1 MNKGEWKQRLLAV
14 FTTLAMVFGC
24 VNPVTAYA
32 ASSTVTETS
41 DKTYTEDGGS
51 YDLYYILN
59 NFNLFIQ
66 NDVTTIH
73 TVGEVAIGGNLNLSG
88 NMIGKTGAK
97 HKVSS
102 YVAGEVTNYGG
113 DAYHPDNDDVFMYLG
128 SVNKGKDIT
137 YTSGMKD
144 GPFRIN
150 DNYIDMNAA
159 FEAINAEVQS
169 NFSEEALKK
178 QDIELKPAE
187 YGQIKGNGG
196 SDYYTIDFNSAGYPM
211 LSVPSGQKDIVVID
225 YGTDINIPGITCNDL
240 HASENNDGGTN
251 ILWVFP
257 NATKLHI
264 GSTSLFGHILAPNAD
279 VTLDSGNY
287 NGCIVA
293 KSLTS
298 QAEGHKWGYSG
309 SFIKA
314 DDKPTPKPT
323 EKPKP
328 TEEPKPTETP
338 APTEKPTPAPTE
350 EPTPVPTE
358 TPAPTPAPTET
369 PEPKAVDVTVQTV
382 WDDDGYNNEYRP
394 DKSIATVYD
403 DKELPVRIL
412 EMTEENGWKAVAE
425 DLPDAPYTVKP
436 VVVENYEDKVTETT
450 DDDGN
455 MDVTVTRTCTAP
467 KPTETPTP
475 TPEPT
480 PEPTVPPTPTPI
492 PVKNITVTVEHIWDD
507 DDNDYQMRPDT
518 VEVNVFDGDS
528 ATPATATND
537 NWTSVTAGK
546 SDKTYTVSEIDS
558 VENYVSE
565 LTKTSVDEN
574 GNMKFTIT
582 HTLDKSK
589 IERRNIAVKLN
600 NVWNDESDLYN
611 MRPNR
616 LRTRLMRNNKKYAEV
631 EACADKGWVVEFANV
646 PVVGDYSIEV
656 TTPEGYTTEVKIDSI
671 DENGNI
677 KVTATHELNEDS
689 TLQTIKIRL
698 DNIWNDNDDATH
710 RRPAYLKVM
719 LKRNGINCFDEP
731 VTVRES
737 NNWSYTTDKL
747 PKLGTY
753 TAEVTSPT
761 GYLTTITADD
771 ISDGVMTIKA
781 EHNLKP
787 APESTNLVAKVVWN
801 DKDNAAGKRP
811 DSIKIDIQQDGKSI
825 HSEPQPITKD
835 KEWTMTVLGV
845 KKDAAYTAKVSRV
858 DGYDATVK
866 DATVEAGQTT
876 IEIVYTMKEEIA
888 PTPVPTEAPKPTE
901 KPSEPEQ
908 TKVESKTETKTEEKT
923 PAPTN
928 ASSTAPK
935 VVIKTDVKPTG
946 VSFLA
951 SLFGK

>member
-14 FTTLAMVFGC
+14 ITTLAMVFGC
-24 VNPVTAYA
+24 MSPVTAYA

-41 DKTYTEDGGS
+41 NKTYTEDGGS

-73 TVGEVAIGGNLNLSG
+73 TVGETIIGGNLNLSG
-88 NMIGKTGAK
+88 NMIGKTGAG

-102 YVAGEVTNYGG
+102 FVGGEVTGYGG
-113 DAYHPDNDDVFMYLG
+113 DAFHPDNDGVYMYLG
-128 SVNKGKDIT
+128 SVNRGKDIT
-137 YTSGMKD
+137 YTSGAKD

-150 DNYIDMNAA
+150 DSYMDMDAA
-159 FEAINAEVQS
+159 FRAINEQV
-169 NFSEEALKK
+169 NNTFSADALKK
-178 QDIELKPAE
+178 QGIELKPVE
-187 YGQIKGNGG
+187 YGQIKGNGS
-196 SDYYTIDFNSAGYPM
+196 SDYYTIDFNLAGYPM

-309 SFIKA
+309 SFIKS
-314 DDKPTPKPT
+314 DDKPAPTPKPT

-338 APTEKPTPAPTE
+338 APTEKPTP
-350 EPTPVPTE
+350 VPTE

-369 PEPKAVDVTVQTV
+369 PEPKTIDVAVATV
-382 WDDDGYNNEYRP
+382 WDDADYNGEYRP
-394 DKSIATVYD
+394 ETSIATVYD
-403 DKELPVRIL
+403 VREFPVRIL
-412 EMTEENGWKAVAE
+412 EMNKENAWRAVAE
-425 DLPDAPYTVKP
+425 NLPDEDYTVKP
-436 VVVENYEDKVTETT
+436 VAVENYTDIVTSDA

-492 PVKNITVTVEHIWDD
+492 PIKNITVTVEHIWDD
-507 DDNDYQMRPDT
+507 DDNDYQMRPDF
-518 VEVNVFDGDS
+518 VAVNVFDGDS
-528 ATPATATND
+528 ATPVTATND

-558 VENYVSE
+558 VENYTSV
-565 LTKTSVDEN
+565 LTKTGVDAD

-631 EACADKGWVVEFANV
+631 EACADKGWCVEFANV
-646 PVVGDYSIEV
+646 PVVGDYTIEV

-689 TLQTIKIRL
+689 TLQTIKIKL

-719 LKRNGINCFDEP
+719 LKRNGVNCFDEP
-731 VTVRES
+731 VTVKES

-781 EHNLKP
+781 EHNLKT
-787 APESTNLVAKVVWN
+787 APKSTNLVAKVVWN
-801 DKDNAAGKRP
+801 DNNNAAGKRP

-825 HSEPQPITKD
+825 HAEPQPITKD
-835 KEWTMTVLGV
+835 KDWAMTVLGV
-845 KKDAAYTAKVSRV
+845 QKDATYTAKVSRV
-858 DGYDATVK
+858 EGYDAAIK
-866 DATVEAGQTT
+866 DAVVNDEQTM
-876 IEIVYTMKEEIA
+876 IEIVYTMKEEAA
-888 PTPVPTEAPKPTE
+888 PTPAPTEAPKPTE

-908 TKVESKTETKTEEKT
+908 TKVESKTEEKT
-923 PAPTN
+923 PAPAN
-928 ASSTAPK
+928 ASKPETK
-935 VVIKTDVKPTG
+935 VVIETDVKPTG
-946 VSFLA
+946 VRFLD

>member
-113 DAYHPDNDDVFMYLG
+113 DAYHPDNDDVFMCLG

-144 GPFRIN
+144 GPFRLS
-150 DNYIDMNAA
+150 DNYLDMDAA
-159 FEAINAEVQS
+159 FDAINAAVQS
-169 NFSEEALKK
+169 NFSETALI
-178 QDIELKPAE
+178 QHGIELKAVE

-196 SDYYTIDFNSAGYPM
+196 SGYYTIDFNSAGYPT
-211 LSVPSGQKDIVVID
+211 LSVTSGQKDIVVID
-225 YGTDINIPGITCNDL
+225 Y
-240 HASENNDGGTN
+240 
-251 ILWVFP
+251 
-257 NATKLHI
+257 
-264 GSTSLFGHILAPNAD
+264 
-279 VTLDSGNY
+279 
-287 NGCIVA
+287 
-293 KSLTS
+293 
-298 QAEGHKWGYSG
+298 
-309 SFIKA
+309 
-314 DDKPTPKPT
+314 
-323 EKPKP
+323 
-328 TEEPKPTETP
+328 
-338 APTEKPTPAPTE
+338 
-350 EPTPVPTE
+350 
-358 TPAPTPAPTET
+358 
-369 PEPKAVDVTVQTV
+369 
-382 WDDDGYNNEYRP
+382 
-394 DKSIATVYD
+394 
-403 DKELPVRIL
+403 
-412 EMTEENGWKAVAE
+412 
-425 DLPDAPYTVKP
+425 
-436 VVVENYEDKVTETT
+436 
-450 DDDGN
+450 
-455 MDVTVTRTCTAP
+455 
-467 KPTETPTP
+467 
-475 TPEPT
+475 
-480 PEPTVPPTPTPI
+480 
-492 PVKNITVTVEHIWDD
+492 
-507 DDNDYQMRPDT
+507 
-518 VEVNVFDGDS
+518 
-528 ATPATATND
+528 D
-537 NWTSVTAGK
+537 NWTSVTEGK
-546 SDKTYTVSEIDS
+546 SDKTYTVSEIDC

-825 HSEPQPITKD
+825 HTEPQPITKD
-835 KEWTMTVLGV
+835 KNWTMTVLGV

-866 DATVEAGQTT
+866 DATVEDGQTT

-888 PTPVPTEAPKPTE
+888 PTPAPTEAPKPTE

-923 PAPTN
+923 PAPAD